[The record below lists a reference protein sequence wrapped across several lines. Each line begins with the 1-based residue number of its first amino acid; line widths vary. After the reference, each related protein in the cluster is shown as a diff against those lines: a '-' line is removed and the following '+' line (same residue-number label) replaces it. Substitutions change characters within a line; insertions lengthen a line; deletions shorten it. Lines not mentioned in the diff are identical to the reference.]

1 MPKSL
6 TNHTEKL
13 NQWSANIKMIKRGV
27 VVMVPA
33 SIPNTLQYIS
43 VRDIAPTSVNV
54 FANNSNFHTRIST

>member
-1 MPKSL
+1 
-6 TNHTEKL
+6 
-13 NQWSANIKMIKRGV
+13 MIKRGV

-54 FANNSNFHTRIST
+54 SANNSNFHTPVST